1 MSTEHHRPITVG
13 VDGSEPSMVAV
24 QWAAAEAARLHA
36 PLELLN
42 STGVPLDYPPTIEYL
57 PNEAERYRHE
67 GTQILAKATKLATDL
82 WPPDRAP
89 EITARVVDGPPI
101 PTLIA
106 RSKEARMVVVGTS
119 GMGALGRGLLG
130 SVSTSIARHAHC
142 PVAVIPP
149 TAPDAPDRSAQPVVV
164 GVDGSPSS
172 VRAVAIAFEEASNRG
187 VGLVAVHTWSE
198 FFRYNSRVEMQQED
212 EELLAECLAGYADQ
226 YPDVPVRRVVVEER
240 PAHCLLAEAAHA
252 QLIVLG
258 SHGRG
263 GFAGM
268 TLGSVSQAV
277 LHAVHIPIIIVRTK

>member
-1 MSTEHHRPITVG
+1 MSTEHTRPIVVG
-13 VDGSEPSMVAV
+13 VDGSEPALAAV

-36 PLELLN
+36 PLELLH

-57 PNEAERYRHE
+57 PFDAERYRRE
-67 GTQILAKATKLATDL
+67 GAQILDKATKLATDL
-82 WPPDRAP
+82 FPPDRTA
-89 EITARVVDGPPI
+89 EIAARVIDGPPI

-106 RSKEARMVVVGTS
+106 RSKEARMVVVGTN

-142 PVAVIPP
+142 PVAVIP
-149 TAPDAPDRSAQPVVV
+149 AAAADAPDRSGQPVVV
-164 GVDGSPSS
+164 GIDGSPSS
-172 VRAVAIAFEEASNRG
+172 LRAVAIAFEEASNRG

-198 FFRYNSRVEMQQED
+198 FFRYNSRADMQQED

-226 YPDVPVRRVVVEER
+226 YPDVQVRRVVVEER
-240 PAHCLLAEAAHA
+240 PAHRLVAEAAHA

-277 LHAVHIPIIIVRTK
+277 LHGVHIPIIIARTK